1 MSIKTKDEH
10 GNKNVYVFVQLLL
23 FVQLMSF
30 NQERSLKKDR
40 GASFFVHKKVRNVC
54 DTSGIKG

>member
-40 GASFFVHKKVRNVC
+40 GASFFVH
-54 DTSGIKG
+54 